1 MPPSP
6 QLQQAYCEL
15 NRRIL
20 EHDKCE
26 RRGAGLAELTLQVC
40 FSPLDLGSPLPGPPA
55 SQCSGT
61 MKVAPHPL
69 PQKAKWLGW
78 EEGFSIEGIS
88 HPLSSP
94 RRGQGAAG

>member
-26 RRGAGLAELTLQVC
+26 RRGAGLAELTLQVG
-40 FSPLDLGSPLPGPPA
+40 FSPLDLGSPLPGLSASSSHLLGRGAPSSLGVPA
-55 SQCSGT
+55 VHG
-61 MKVAPHPL
+61 
-69 PQKAKWLGW
+69 
-78 EEGFSIEGIS
+78 
-88 HPLSSP
+88 
-94 RRGQGAAG
+94 R